1 MSMSKLIKTALG
13 LLAAGAVLFI
23 AGSVMGGKGLIINK
37 NFRIMTAEDFQNY
50 TYSNM
55 DMEAFESIDIAVSNI
70 PVTFVLSENGK
81 YGVEV
86 SCQTA
91 NPKEIKAV
99 VENKKLTIKKES
111 QMYWF
116 SFDLSM
122 INGNKTDKEYVTVY
136 LPKESYGKIRVED
149 SNAPVCM
156 EDMDI
161 DVKELHIET
170 SNAGVLISDIRSD
183 EIDVCTSNGTV
194 SMEDIRF
201 KTDKAK
207 ITADTSNSGIILTL
221 PDTGKNRCKIYA
233 NTSNAGVYVNDEKAE
248 SDGHITSEGDN
259 TLNLKTNNGKIE
271 IFFGLDE

>member
-23 AGSVMGGKGLIINK
+23 AGSVMGGKGLIIDK

-50 TYSNM
+50 TYTNM

-91 NPKEIKAV
+91 NPEDIKVA

-122 INGNKTDKEYVTVY
+122 INWNKADKEYVTVY

-161 DVKELHIET
+161 DVKELQIET

-221 PDTGKNRCKIYA
+221 PDTGKNQCKIYA

-248 SDGHITSEGDN
+248 SDGHITSKGDSA
-259 TLNLKTNNGKIE
+259 LNLKTSNGKIE

>member
-23 AGSVMGGKGLIINK
+23 AGSVMGGKGLIIDK

-50 TYSNM
+50 TYTNM
-55 DMEAFESIDIAVSNI
+55 DMEAFESIDIDVSNI
-70 PVTFVLSENGK
+70 PVTFVLSEDGK
-81 YGVEV
+81 YGVEI

-91 NPKEIKAV
+91 NPKEIKAA